1 MSVHDFPASLDID
14 KLISEV
20 KIYHVYIED
29 KDRTELEI
37 SYPPWLYKE
46 YSLKDVKNIVSVITR
61 LMINEIKDYGG
72 GEPIC
77 PPKMSLVRESS
88 VPENNTG
95 GGVVQQI

>member
-20 KIYHVYIED
+20 KIDHVYIED

-46 YSLKDVKNIVSVITR
+46 YSLK
-61 LMINEIKDYGG
+61 EIKDYGG

-95 GGVVQQI
+95 GERLPEAMLLSPVTAEPEH